1 MHKFK
6 VMMNMFFVITT
17 CVLTAVAL
25 FTNILFP
32 VQEVEPVIFWQILAT
47 CFLCALSTLVYQFE
61 KMPFVLTVFLHYLM
75 INAIVL
81 GFGHLFE
88 WYDVTDWKSVIAMVV
103 MIALIY
109 ALVVLCSWKGLVRE
123 AEKMNRKLQDLQKQ
137 R

>member
-81 GFGHLFE
+81 GFGHLF
-88 WYDVTDWKSVIAMVV
+88 V
-103 MIALIY
+103 
-109 ALVVLCSWKGLVRE
+109 
-123 AEKMNRKLQDLQKQ
+123 
-137 R
+137 

>member
-61 KMPFVLTVFLHYLM
+61 KMPFVLIVFLHYLM

-81 GFGHLFE
+81 WFGHLFE

>member
-61 KMPFVLTVFLHYLM
+61 KMPFVLTVFLHYFM

-81 GFGHLFE
+81 GFGHLFV

>member
-81 GFGHLFE
+81 GFGHLFV

-123 AEKMNRKLQDLQKQ
+123 AEKMNRKLQDLQK
-137 R
+137 RR